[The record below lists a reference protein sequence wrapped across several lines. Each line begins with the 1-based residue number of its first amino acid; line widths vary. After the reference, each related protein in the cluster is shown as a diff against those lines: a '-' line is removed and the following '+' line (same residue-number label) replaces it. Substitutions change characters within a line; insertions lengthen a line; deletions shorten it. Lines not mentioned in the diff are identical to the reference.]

1 MSVPLSR
8 QGTGLSAGPE
18 AARTVNAYVKSLESK
33 LEASIAATQSPG
45 VPSQLPRR
53 TSTPECAPYDT
64 EVMDASASPAALN
77 GTVDENLGSSQ
88 NEIDFDHAFPLPSP
102 RPDVQL
108 EARDSGL
115 TGQVTDSSHPPIF
128 TDPTLSSSVNFG
140 CEVKAMPRTSWPST
154 NSANNQIAKSPDN
167 AYGLQFESPRSSGV
181 PESILWPSESDAEDL
196 LSTVM
201 SSVGKLQHLFDP
213 RTFADRFSRDYGRI
227 VDGTYSVDAWYVELL
242 LVLAVGALLKG
253 RKSGTDILP
262 GAQLFTEA
270 TMRCPGLIQLRAAG
284 TLGVEINGLSAF
296 FLQCADRKDD
306 AYIYAGT
313 ALRLSVSMGLFRES
327 RSGTLPRR
335 LAAAT
340 GNPSLM
346 SDEMVRIPRPME
358 SPGFSSAVILNVNIS
373 IATITGRIINTV
385 YSHKKQSEE
394 KFVSEVREILQSLGH
409 ARQGMPLDC
418 VMDFSSPFPLTRDC
432 ITLNLMLYQAI
443 ILTTRPAL
451 LHLAKARITN
461 QGIPTRNDVF
471 EKFSRTCIDAAERS
485 LSVLCA
491 AKEQNLIAPFGFFD
505 LDALF
510 SVAFVLILAGSA
522 FCDAQK
528 MGVVHGLKRAM
539 SLFDYLAERGN
550 RASLCRKSDIEQM
563 CNHVGVSLGRAGT
576 PSGDLQNTPTPTHHP
591 AITPRYDPAAEIIRS
606 PQQPDQSGNQS
617 GYLHPLRD
625 PGPPPLWQTENSL
638 YDSFSGSVPRDLY
651 TIYQNNDLALSGS
664 IELDWEEL
672 ERQLLLHQ

>member
-18 AARTVNAYVKSLESK
+18 AARTVNACDACRERKVKCSGSHPCRFCSRRCLECVFRENRKRKLYSVEYVKSLESK

-409 ARQGMPLDC
+409 ARQ
-418 VMDFSSPFPLTRDC
+418 
-432 ITLNLMLYQAI
+432 
-443 ILTTRPAL
+443 
-451 LHLAKARITN
+451 
-461 QGIPTRNDVF
+461 
-471 EKFSRTCIDAAERS
+471 AERS